1 MNLLGIVALS
11 ILAVGYATDWEAGL
25 KAEDLAIRRWR
36 KGIRNSCVRL
46 NEGAKCIKIG
56 KPCPP
61 GTEGCCDKFSCWKRN
76 TRCCCP
82 KPETTANP
90 TTVPTT
96 AEPTLEPT
104 TVLRSDCH
112 VVYDFEDQDL
122 STWNLTGDAFNNQPT
137 YGDNPHAREEG
148 RHSNHQGDY
157 WIGTFENRPG
167 PNYPAGGMQGEG
179 PQGTMTSP
187 SFLLYAKYLKFLIGA
202 GCVEDDTPVHAQLLI
217 DGQVVLEETPKSCI
231 DKMTEKTWNIATYLG
246 KNAQFRLVDNSSAF
260 WGHINFDNLRQCQRM
275 LIR

>member
-1 MNLLGIVALS
+1 M
-11 ILAVGYATDWEAGL
+11 
-25 KAEDLAIRRWR
+25 
-36 KGIRNSCVRL
+36 
-46 NEGAKCIKIG
+46 
-56 KPCPP
+56 
-61 GTEGCCDKFSCWKRN
+61 
-76 TRCCCP
+76 
-82 KPETTANP
+82 
-90 TTVPTT
+90 
-96 AEPTLEPT
+96 
-104 TVLRSDCH
+104 
-112 VVYDFEDQDL
+112 
-122 STWNLTGDAFNNQPT
+122 TGDAFNNQPT
-137 YGDNPHAREEG
+137 YGDNPHVREEG

-202 GCVEDDTPVHAQLLI
+202 GCVEADTPVHAQLLI